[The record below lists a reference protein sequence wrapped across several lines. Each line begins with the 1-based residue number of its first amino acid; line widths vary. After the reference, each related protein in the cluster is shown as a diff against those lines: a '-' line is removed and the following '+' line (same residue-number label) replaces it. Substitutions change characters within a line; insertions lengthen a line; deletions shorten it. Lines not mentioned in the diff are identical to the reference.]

1 MKSSHPEEDVTLLKD
16 QAAGVIQL
24 KAAGT
29 FGDPV
34 ELSPDAA
41 RELAQQLIRL
51 ADELD

>member
-1 MKSSHPEEDVTLLKD
+1 MTPPDFDDVTLEVD
-16 QAAGVIQL
+16 PVAGVIRL
-24 KAAGT
+24 KAAAS

-41 RELAQQLIRL
+41 RELAQSLIQL